1 MKYRFGPYVLD
12 SATGSLLGPEGPVTL
27 RRQTFRLLEVLLT
40 HAPDL
45 VDHDTLLNEAWGR
58 TALSPNVLPQAIS
71 ELRQALGDSASKPQ
85 FIETLHR
92 RGYRIVAE
100 VERVE
105 NEPVSEEKP
114 NAAGPGRGRR
124 LALIGLSLVVPLALA
139 LAWWFD
145 TADRRWLDNE
155 VLPAISEL
163 VETDVTAAWRIAYEA
178 RKRVGND
185 PRLEQHWLDLTLPV
199 DLETQPSGAL
209 IEVSGYAEQ
218 PPQWVELGRSPLKG
232 QRLPLSVLRF
242 RVSKQGSVTIES
254 APSLLPKPDP
264 FVLHSAEEAPD
275 DMVFVPPGPVS
286 YQGERRILPGFWI
299 DRHEVTNA
307 EYRQFVEA
315 GGYKDQNLWPETVLL
330 DGQVMDR
337 ESLLA
342 LFVDQTDIPGP
353 ATWSLG
359 TFPKGEDQHPVE
371 GVSWFE
377 ASAYA
382 HWSGKLLPTVF
393 HWSRAAG
400 LGTPQAANFSEI
412 LAFSNFNNRHSVPV
426 GSMGGLGPYGT
437 LDMAGNVREW
447 CSNNSGPLRYAMGV
461 GWNENSYQFRDW
473 VPFDPF
479 QRQAGFGM
487 RLVSQVEPIVD
498 DLLAEVRLPPNSISE
513 PVDDA
518 TFEIY
523 ARLYGYDATPLN
535 AETVEVDGS
544 HADWRRERVEI
555 DAAYGDERII
565 VQLFLPRDV
574 QPPYQAV
581 LHFPGGDAL
590 MLRNSRNA
598 GLLHVEPFLRTGRA
612 VVYPVLKGMFERPAT
627 ISGPLGLREQI
638 IQQVK
643 DVRRTLDYLSSRD
656 DIDMDRL
663 AFHGLSYGASRS
675 MFALAVEPRFK
686 TAMLVSTGISPTTRL
701 PPEIQQVDYLA
712 RVRIPVLLV
721 TGRHDF
727 TFPYETTQRPFFEHL
742 GTPESDKRHVALDW
756 GHLPPGYTE
765 LSRQLID
772 WSDQWLGPVEMR

>member
-1 MKYRFGPYVLD
+1 MRFRFGPYVLD
-12 SATGSLLGPEGPVTL
+12 PATGALLGPEGPVTL

-71 ELRQALGDSASKPQ
+71 ELRQALGDSASKPE

-92 RGYRIVAE
+92 RGYRVVAKVDRIE
-100 VERVE
+100 DDPAIAK
-105 NEPVSEEKP
+105 NQH
-114 NAAGPGRGRR
+114 AQGPGRGRR
-124 LALIGLSLVVPLALA
+124 LALVGLSLVVPLALA
-139 LAWWFD
+139 IAWWFD
-145 TADRRWLDNE
+145 TADRRWLDDE

-163 VETDVTAAWRIAYEA
+163 VETDVTAAWRMAYEA
-178 RKRVGND
+178 RQRVGDD
-185 PRLEQHWLDLTLPV
+185 PRLEQLWLDLTLPV

-209 IEVSGYAEQ
+209 IEVSGYGEQ
-218 PPQWVELGRSPLKG
+218 PPRWVELGRSPLKG
-232 QRLPLSVLRF
+232 QRLPLSALRF
-242 RVSKQGSVTIES
+242 RVSHEGRATIEG
-254 APSLLPKPDP
+254 APSLLPKPDS
-264 FVLHSAEEAPD
+264 FVLHSKEEVPD
-275 DMVFVPPGPVS
+275 GMVFVPSGPVA
-286 YQGERRILPGFWI
+286 YRGERRTLPGFWI
-299 DRHEVTNA
+299 SRYEVTNA
-307 EYRQFVEA
+307 EFRQFMEA
-315 GGYKDQNLWPETVLL
+315 GGYDNPQWWPETVGL
-330 DGQVMDR
+330 DGETLDR
-337 ESLLA
+337 EALLE
-342 LFVDQTDIPGP
+342 LFVDQTGMPGP
-353 ATWSLG
+353 ANWSLG
-359 TFPKGEDQHPVE
+359 TFPEGEDRHPVE

-382 HWSGKLLPTVF
+382 RWAGRVLPTVF

-412 LAFSNFNNRHSVPV
+412 LGLSNFNNRHAVPV

-437 LDMAGNVREW
+437 YDMAGNVREW
-447 CSNNSGPLRYAMGV
+447 CSNSAGPLRYAMGA

-473 VPFDPF
+473 VPFDPL
-479 QRQAGFGM
+479 QRRAGFGM
-487 RLVSQVEPIVD
+487 RLVHQDEPMAT
-498 DLLAEVRLPPNSISE
+498 DLLSEVRLPPYSASE

-523 ARLYGYDATPLN
+523 SRLYDYDATPLN
-535 AETVEVDGS
+535 TDIVEIDDA

-565 VQLFLPRDV
+565 VQLFLPRNA
-574 QPPYQAV
+574 QPPYQTV

-612 VVYPVLKGMFERPAT
+612 VAYPVLKGMFERPAEV
-627 ISGPLGLREQI
+627 SGPLGLREQV

-656 DIDMDRL
+656 DIDMQRL

-675 MFALAVEPRFK
+675 MFALAVEPRFR
-686 TAMLVSTGISPTTRL
+686 TAMLVSTGISPTAHL

-712 RVRIPVLLV
+712 RVRIPVLFV
-721 TGRHDF
+721 TGRNDF
-727 TFPYETTQRPFFEHL
+727 TFPYETAQKPFFEYL
-742 GTPESDKRHVALDW
+742 GTPGSDKRHVALEW

-772 WSDQWLGPVEMR
+772 WSNQRLGSVEMQ